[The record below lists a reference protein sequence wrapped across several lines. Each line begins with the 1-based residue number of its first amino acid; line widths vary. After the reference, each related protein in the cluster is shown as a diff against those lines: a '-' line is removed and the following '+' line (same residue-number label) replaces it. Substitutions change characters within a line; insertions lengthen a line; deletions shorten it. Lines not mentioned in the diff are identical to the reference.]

1 MDLFSNNKQEE
12 KIPDEKFW
20 YLISRDTK
28 GKIRIVIINYE
39 LINPKDPQTRY
50 FIIHRMSGQFG
61 GKRTPQPDKIIER
74 GKATRNLWEQV
85 MLEAKHLVKEKLDK
99 GYREIEK
106 DPDEYSEEEL
116 NKILGG
122 IITSQNGVPKP
133 MLAKQADKV
142 TNTKIF
148 NKEWYA
154 SRKIDGLR
162 ALIYMGDDGELHT
175 ASRGAMNYDA
185 AMYEILSHPDLIQ
198 LFKENPGLIMDG
210 ECYHHGYTLQQLNSI
225 ARTQKTAV
233 DYEVLQFYWYDI
245 VDINSTFEERWAY
258 MQDLVDALN
267 KTSQIIEFNPEREF
281 KNGELRIQLVPQILV
296 SGYDKMMELHNQ
308 YVSEGWEGLVIR
320 DPDKVYRPNGRT
332 NDMIKIKVYKSGEF
346 LITGYELGLRGN
358 EDMVFICETKE
369 GKLFK
374 AKPHGDRAQKDWYIE
389 NFDSE
394 CLNHYATVKYFY
406 MSDDDIPLQPS
417 VSSIRIKEDMPEEIN
432 DDDYEI

>member
-1 MDLFSNNKQEE
+1 MSDLFQEQIPNE
-12 KIPDEKFW
+12 KIW
-20 YLISRDTK
+20 YLVSRDTK
-28 GKIRIVIINYE
+28 GKIRVAIVNYE
-39 LINPKDPQTRY
+39 LINSKDPQTRY
-50 FIIHRMSGQFG
+50 FIIHRTSGQLG
-61 GKRTPQPDKIIER
+61 GKRTTQPDKIVER

-85 MLEAKHLVKEKLDK
+85 LLEAKHLVKEKLDK
-99 GYREIEK
+99 GYREIDK
-106 DPDEYSEEEL
+106 DPDEYSQEEL
-116 NKILGG
+116 NNILGEIVTG
-122 IITSQNGVPKP
+122 QNGVPKP
-133 MLAKQADKV
+133 MLAKQVDKV

-185 AMYEILSHPDLIQ
+185 AMYEILSHPDLIKI
-198 LFKENPGLIMDG
+198 FKENPGLIMDG

-245 VDINSTFEERWAY
+245 VDINSTFEERFAF
-258 MQDLVDALN
+258 MRDIQDELN
-267 KTSQIIEFNPEREF
+267 LEFNPERNFEDE
-281 KNGELRIQLVPQILV
+281 ELRIQFVPQITV
-296 SGYDKMMELHNQ
+296 SGYNSMMDLHNE

-332 NDMIKIKVYKSGEF
+332 NDMIKIKCYKSEEF

-358 EDMVFICETKE
+358 EDMVFLLETKE
-369 GKLFK
+369 GKPFK
-374 AKPHGDRAQKDWYIE
+374 AKPHGDRSQKDWYIE

-406 MSDDDIPLQPS
+406 MSDDHIPLQPS
-417 VSSIRIKEDMPEEIN
+417 VSHIRIEEDMPK
-432 DDDYEI
+432 